1 MTTSSNGNI
10 FRVTGPLWGE
20 FTGHRWIP
28 LTKAIDAE
36 LCCFL
41 WSTPWINGWVN
52 NRETGDLRCRRA
64 HYDVIVMCKGWKQM
78 RDGYSNYGIIIRITW
93 HNEQIKNKLTLS
105 VYLLIAEKLHHFIWT
120 TELDTLFY
128 KIRWFIFRLKFRG
141 KSSHK
146 LNSNRSSGKF
156 S

>member
-1 MTTSSNGNI
+1 MTSSNGNI

-20 FTGHRWIP
+20 FTGNRWIP
-28 LTKAIDAE
+28 ITKAIDAE
-36 LCCFL
+36 LWCFL
-41 WSTPWINGWVN
+41 WSPPWINGWVN
-52 NRETGDLRCRRA
+52 NRETGDLRRRRA
-64 HYDVIVMCKGWKQM
+64 DYDVIVMCKGWKQM
-78 RDGYSNYGIIIRITW
+78 RDGYSNYGFIIRITW

-105 VYLLIAEKLHHFIWT
+105 VYLLIAEKLHHFICT

-128 KIRWFIFRLKFRG
+128 KIRCFIVRLKFRG
-141 KSSHK
+141 KSSLK